1 MPTSS
6 VAVRSLTFA
15 VLGLSA
21 TSAFG
26 QGSNVTAFNPWQSSG
41 PASGY
46 AGSRDPESREV
57 SLARAQVMR
66 SYLIDKDVKSRIE
79 AGAYAGDGGSGGNE
93 RVDILV
99 LNS

>member
-1 MPTSS
+1 M
-6 VAVRSLTFA
+6 
-15 VLGLSA
+15 
-21 TSAFG
+21 
-26 QGSNVTAFNPWQSSG
+26 TAFNPWQSSG

-79 AGAYAGDGGSGGNE
+79 AGAYAGDGGSGGGHFGG
-93 RVDILV
+93 ISLLV
-99 LNS
+99 LTVLLGIARNRRRGWG